1 MRNPDQQPHRR
12 QGSLNPSPPSPAALA
27 LVLVALLATAAL
39 LAFAGAPEASAQAG
53 SGENQESRHGERSA
67 KGGGSGDGS
76 SGNALG
82 VIVDIPEG
90 WPLNDKGGGQNI
102 VRFEKC
108 FPFCNVERPDGG
120 SSDDGGGSEEQTS
133 IIEQTQIQEE
143 IQTEDGGTEDGGTDQ
158 YETDE
163 GDDGGT
169 GSGENDNGGG
179 GGNGEDESEE
189 PTVSEETTVLE
200 ETTTF
205 EGTTAPPGGTAE
217 CPTGPSGPISEVT
230 LTQVLDA
237 DTLQV
242 EGSDGNAYT
251 IRLIGAEA
259 PDLVGGGAEGGENE
273 PGAEEAAAFAREALG
288 GRGQKLELE
297 YDGQKTDE
305 NGQTFAYVW
314 MDSDATG
321 PKPATTQLLD
331 VDEAPGP
338 VLFNRQLVESGY
350 ARAATAEPNTDYAD
364 CLAQA
369 EEAARADDTGL
380 WAEQASSPGAGP
392 DAGNAGAVAGA
403 SRATGAEGVSI
414 ELASSKTPRSKPAAE
429 AGANAAANDRAD
441 AKESAI
447 PPITRHAKAPEAVT
461 PRAAHPGLAVGLAAG
476 FLAASLLA
484 AFAMRRG
491 GPVGTTEGSAN

>member
-1 MRNPDQQPHRR
+1 MRTTDHRQHPKPGAR
-12 QGSLNPSPPSPAALA
+12 AASWASTARPLLLLA
-27 LVLVALLATAAL
+27 GFLASAVALLIVPPAIAPAL
-39 LAFAGAPEASAQAG
+39 AQGDSDQGREA
-53 SGENQESRHGERSA
+53 RD
-67 KGGGSGDGS
+67 GGGSGEEG
-76 SGNALG
+76 SGNGLG

-90 WPLNDKGGGQNI
+90 WPLNDKGGGHDI

-120 SSDDGGGSEEQTS
+120 SSGGQEGGETVIQEGTGEQTS
-133 IIEQTQIQEE
+133 IITQTQ
-143 IQTEDGGTEDGGTDQ
+143 TNG
-158 YETDE
+158 ETDE
-163 GDDGGT
+163 GETDDGSTDDEPAG
-169 GSGENDNGGG
+169 GNDGGNDGDNGGG
-179 GGNGEDESEE
+179 GEDQPEE
-189 PTVSEETTVLE
+189 PTISEETTVLE

-251 IRLIGAEA
+251 VRLIGAEA
-259 PDLVGGGAEGGENE
+259 PDLTGGGAEGGENE
-273 PGAEEAAAFAREALG
+273 PGAEEAATFAREALG
-288 GRGQKLELE
+288 GQGQKLELE
-297 YDGQKTDE
+297 YDEQKTDE

-314 MDSDATG
+314 MENPAESPG
-321 PKPATTQLLD
+321 PATQQLLD
-331 VDEAPGP
+331 TPEVPGP

-350 ARAATAEPNTDYAD
+350 ARAATGEPNTDYAD

-369 EEAARADDTGL
+369 EEAARADEAGL

-392 DAGNAGAVAGA
+392 DAGDAGTVAGM
-403 SRATGAEGVSI
+403 SRASGVETVSI
-414 ELASSKTPRSKPAAE
+414 ELASSKTPQAKPGDE
-429 AGANAAANDRAD
+429 AGANAAANDRAG

-461 PRAAHPGLAVGLAAG
+461 PRAAHPGLAVGLAAAI
-476 FLAASLLA
+476 LAASLLA
-484 AFAMRRG
+484 AVAIRRG